1 MRGKQIIIAIDRLI
15 VRESQL
21 TPAQAEALR
30 GRLEGELAGRLA
42 REGGLVGLTSQARTS
57 LTGPGAEPGPNPE
70 PVGLK
75 GREEAWLSFLGERAR
90 SRLGRRP

>member
-21 TPAQAEALR
+21 TPAQVEALR

-57 LTGPGAEPGPNPE
+57 LTGPP
-70 PVGLK
+70 LK
-75 GREEAWLSFLGERAR
+75 ATDATDGQRLAGDLGQSLAQTL
-90 SRLGRRP
+90 SRLG